1 MYRSRQIPLVAYFPH
16 TGQNYVGGAILD
28 LPIGNTA
35 RIAKQIADETG
46 ADLLEL
52 KAVRE
57 YPFAYEECTATA
69 KAELRAN
76 SRPELVEIP
85 DIGGYEAIFLGYP
98 NWWGTMPMPVWTFL
112 EAHDFTGKTI
122 YPFCTHE
129 GSGMG
134 NSERDLKRLCPTARI
149 EKGLAVRGSE
159 AKDAEKA
166 VRAWIE
172 SINRRS

>member
-1 MYRSRQIPLVAYFPH
+1 
-16 TGQNYVGGAILD
+16 
-28 LPIGNTA
+28 
-35 RIAKQIADETG
+35 
-46 ADLLEL
+46 
-52 KAVRE
+52 
-57 YPFAYEECTATA
+57 
-69 KAELRAN
+69 
-76 SRPELVEIP
+76 
-85 DIGGYEAIFLGYP
+85 
-98 NWWGTMPMPVWTFL
+98 MPMPVWTFL
-112 EAHDFTGKTI
+112 EAHDFTEKTI

>member
-1 MYRSRQIPLVAYFPH
+1 
-16 TGQNYVGGAILD
+16 
-28 LPIGNTA
+28 
-35 RIAKQIADETG
+35 
-46 ADLLEL
+46 
-52 KAVRE
+52 
-57 YPFAYEECTATA
+57 
-69 KAELRAN
+69 
-76 SRPELVEIP
+76 
-85 DIGGYEAIFLGYP
+85 
-98 NWWGTMPMPVWTFL
+98 MPMPVWTFL